1 MACTKTTPRPQ
12 KSFLKRNTMTTAVKP
27 VVIEERN
34 VSSDAPD
41 VSNVARLPELE
52 SVPDADVVTPGKRVP
67 KKKGKE
73 LDMSKFRVENVSA
86 ISPTKK
92 KMGNFVNVMG
102 LAGGIVVLYGF
113 KIKSDSEDKPFF
125 KFVKADIAE
134 GLSDVLIKKESKN
147 AGIVKNLGISV
158 MCPRRGF
165 GHAVG
170 EYPWMQFV
178 HVLPVG
184 TENTSEVRRDLQ
196 KRFISYLE
204 NTKHDPRYTYG
215 LKFNY
220 GQELTNPNEP
230 LQVNTALTDKDTA
243 VLF

>member
-1 MACTKTTPRPQ
+1 M
-12 KSFLKRNTMTTAVKP
+12 
-27 VVIEERN
+27 
-34 VSSDAPD
+34 
-41 VSNVARLPELE
+41 
-52 SVPDADVVTPGKRVP
+52 
-67 KKKGKE
+67 
-73 LDMSKFRVENVSA
+73 DMSKFRVERFSA

-92 KMGNFVNVMG
+92 QMGNFVNVMG

-113 KIKSDSEDKPFF
+113 KIKSDSEEEPFF

-204 NTKHDPRYTYG
+204 NSKDDPRYTYG

-220 GQELTNPNEP
+220 GQDLTNPNGP
-230 LQVNTALTDKDTA
+230 LQVNTSLTDEDTA
-243 VLF
+243 VLFRHIYPINKKEFLDDLLNSQQLDDFFTDIEVGQKAIKKEFAKVF